1 MGLYTSG
8 SRLRLSSA
16 EEQVGLEQVEES
28 QEGNPD
34 ARKQRGQKEH
44 DMVLGQWGTRAGK
57 AGEWKEIRLHRM
69 ELYYVSSRK
78 FSLLKRIF
86 HRMRMESSN

>member
-1 MGLYTSG
+1 MRG
-8 SRLRLSSA
+8 
-16 EEQVGLEQVEES
+16 
-28 QEGNPD
+28 GNPD

-44 DMVLGQWGTRAGK
+44 DMVLGQWGNRAGK

-86 HRMRMESSN
+86 HLMGMEMGNCKFLSKGENNGWGLRENFHGFRVGG